1 MKISI
6 DLLMFLALLFL
17 MPYEMVGET
26 AHEWIGM
33 AIFILFILHHL
44 MNRRWTGNIRKGRY
58 TPVRVIQTV
67 LAFVLLI
74 LMIGSMIS
82 GILLSRRI
90 FKSVNIAG
98 TANLAR
104 NVHMICAY
112 WGFVLM
118 AVHLGIHWNMFIGM
132 LQKRTGTWIGKK
144 LWALRIL
151 AFAIAAYGM
160 HAFIIRDI
168 GSYMFLKNHFVFL
181 DFTEPVIFLLRDYFA
196 AAGLFV
202 LLGHYLGKAA
212 RYCGK

>member
-6 DLLMFLALLFL
+6 DLLMFLALLLL

-44 MNRRWTGNIRKGRY
+44 MNRRWTGNLRKGRY

-67 LAFVLLI
+67 LAFVLLV
-74 LMIGSMIS
+74 LMIGSMTS
-82 GILLSRRI
+82 GILLSRHI

-132 LQKRTGTWIGKK
+132 LQKRTGTWTGKQ

-151 AFAIAAYGM
+151 AFSIAAYGV
-160 HAFIIRDI
+160 HAFIRRDI
-168 GSYMFLKNHFVFL
+168 GNYMFLKNHFVFF
-181 DFTEPVIFLLRDYFA
+181 DFTEPVIFLLRDYLA
-196 AAGLFV
+196 AACLFV
-202 LLGHYLGKAA
+202 LLGHYLGKAV